1 MLILLFWSPAMHV
14 SARFYYPNFLDVTAL
29 KMRGSAQKHG
39 HCLSLTREP
48 KEVGAFWYKR
58 PVQVDNGFF
67 TAFNI
72 KINPLI
78 QSQKGGRTGGE
89 GMAFVLHRS
98 PARFSAIG
106 LSGPSLGYGGLKDAL
121 VIEFDSRQNKENED
135 PNGNHVSL
143 HLPRDIPGNK
153 EPISNAFEYDI
164 SLSRTDVPVL
174 VSGKMF
180 TVQVSYDGEVIK
192 IFLND
197 LVNPI
202 LKYKVALSGE
212 CWLGFTASTGHTE
225 ETTSKH
231 RVCDWYFETKNNQD
245 HCDNG
250 FLGAACALD
259 AGPAVTECLSETTC
273 YSCLNH
279 IRDCRWCSSQK
290 RCVAG
295 AVSSDEVADLKTS
308 YCEDPTSLLTD
319 ERECSMAEHTF
330 MSMWNSFLALMIA
343 LLFFSMFGRVTTVS
357 SSPSSQYLGGG
368 GGQRKCFRNSAK
380 MNHLFEL
387 LEATCAGAIFAV
399 VVSYSV
405 NYSLFLLTTYT
416 LYSMGL
422 GLLFMV
428 IGGLI
433 LWQTLTQHF
442 EGGNPYGELLDTS
455 TTSFSHCVLLCCFS
469 IFLATCGV
477 LCFMLEGDFAVHMSP
492 MTRVMVYA
500 AVGIA
505 LCFSFVFVAVDLATR
520 SANICRT
527 YKLKPL
533 AEHPRYIRLLAGSAC
548 ISGIYFGY
556 VFGTLDVANLNK
568 SHVQLAIQQQ
578 NYYCYP
584 LGSLLGGLTAFANKF
599 MSLPVLSSKQSFHMQ
614 DGL

>member
-1 MLILLFWSPAMHV
+1 
-14 SARFYYPNFLDVTAL
+14 
-29 KMRGSAQKHG
+29 MRGSAQKHG

-180 TVQVSYDGEVIK
+180 TVQELCCVHHPTLGVRLLPLPRSDVVSLLMLVFLSQVSYDGEVIK

-212 CWLGFTASTGHTE
+212 YWLGFTASTGHTE
-225 ETTSKH
+225 E
-231 RVCDWYFETKNNQD
+231 
-245 HCDNG
+245 
-250 FLGAACALD
+250 
-259 AGPAVTECLSETTC
+259 
-273 YSCLNH
+273 
-279 IRDCRWCSSQK
+279 
-290 RCVAG
+290 
-295 AVSSDEVADLKTS
+295 
-308 YCEDPTSLLTD
+308 
-319 ERECSMAEHTF
+319 
-330 MSMWNSFLALMIA
+330 
-343 LLFFSMFGRVTTVS
+343 
-357 SSPSSQYLGGG
+357 
-368 GGQRKCFRNSAK
+368 

-520 SANICRT
+520 SANICR
-527 YKLKPL
+527 
-533 AEHPRYIRLLAGSAC
+533 
-548 ISGIYFGY
+548 
-556 VFGTLDVANLNK
+556 
-568 SHVQLAIQQQ
+568 
-578 NYYCYP
+578 
-584 LGSLLGGLTAFANKF
+584 
-599 MSLPVLSSKQSFHMQ
+599 
-614 DGL
+614 